1 MPELSNQRI
10 AYFNGRYVPE
20 GEVRVPFRDRSFL
33 YGDGCFDMTRT
44 FAGKPFRV
52 KEHIDRFYRSLAYL
66 QIDIGHSPAELTEI
80 THEVVRRNAHL
91 LGKGD
96 DWWVGQRV
104 SRGVKSVGEGLDPW
118 EDMGPSVIVDV
129 MPLPFKARAA
139 SYRDGIRVVVPSVR
153 RTPPNSLSPRVKT
166 HNYLNMVM
174 ADLEARERDPQ
185 AWAVLLDE
193 NGNLC
198 EGMGSNIF
206 IVKDGRISTPQGRYV
221 LEGISR
227 QTVIELARKEG
238 FEVVERD
245 IDLYDAYTA
254 DEVFLTSTSLCL
266 CPVSKVNHV
275 TIGTGKVPGP
285 AATRIL
291 KAYSDYVGIDIV
303 GQYLSRLTA

>member
-1 MPELSNQRI
+1 MAERSNQRI
-10 AYFNGRYVPE
+10 AYFNGKYVPE
-20 GEVRVPFRDRSFL
+20 GEVRVPFRDRSFQ

-66 QIDIGHSPAELTEI
+66 GIDIGLTPAQLTEI
-80 THEVVRRNAHL
+80 THEVVARNRHL
-91 LGKGD
+91 LGPND

-104 SRGVKSVGEGLDPW
+104 SRGIKSVGEGLDPW
-118 EDMGPSVIVDV
+118 EDMGPSVIVDC
-129 MPLPFKARAA
+129 MPLPFAARAKH
-139 SYRDGIRVVVPSVR
+139 YRDGIRVVVPSVR
-153 RTPPNSLSPRVKT
+153 RTPPGSLSPRVKT
-166 HNYLNMVM
+166 HNYLNMIM
-174 ADLEARERDPQ
+174 GDLEARERDPE

-198 EGMGSNIF
+198 EGIGSNIF
-206 IVKDGRISTPQGRYV
+206 IVKDGRIATPQGRYV

-266 CPVSKVNHV
+266 CPVAKVNHA
-275 TIGTGKVPGP
+275 TIGDGKVPGP
-285 AATRIL
+285 VASQIL
-291 KAYSDYVGIDIV
+291 KAYSDYVGVDIV
-303 GQYLSRLTA
+303 QQYLDRLT